1 MLKQCQDSYHS
12 TFGTYEDMLDY
23 HEEQVKASQWQR
35 CQVNTLQVEPLDK
48 ASPLYGSLSDFAAG
62 VTQEAVDD
70 TAENL
75 GLAIRVNGELYPVRE
90 TAYKSLLD
98 RAKIGG
104 TALPKLG
111 RDVLANVL
119 NACLQLYS
127 AEALLLIRDEKIS
140 AVHSGDSVDYSILP
154 INELLTTLK
163 AKLDDRFPGSVF
175 EAGYCDHSLVSASW
189 KMPNQREELLGTY
202 IKTLCATGK
211 GALASRLTPGIRFM
225 TSDTGVA
232 SAKVSALLVGGQHP
246 IHIGKCV
253 AVDHRHQSK
262 ISDFTNVLDQLFAQ
276 FGDEQYFIRGTPL
289 SLIHI

>member
-98 RAKIGG
+98 RAKSMYG
-104 TALPKLG
+104 
-111 RDVLANVL
+111 
-119 NACLQLYS
+119 QLKHS
-127 AEALLLIRDEKIS
+127 HLLLKQ
-140 AVHSGDSVDYSILP
+140 
-154 INELLTTLK
+154 TQ
-163 AKLDDRFPGSVF
+163 
-175 EAGYCDHSLVSASW
+175 
-189 KMPNQREELLGTY
+189 M
-202 IKTLCATGK
+202 
-211 GALASRLTPGIRFM
+211 
-225 TSDTGVA
+225 
-232 SAKVSALLVGGQHP
+232 
-246 IHIGKCV
+246 
-253 AVDHRHQSK
+253 
-262 ISDFTNVLDQLFAQ
+262 
-276 FGDEQYFIRGTPL
+276 
-289 SLIHI
+289 

>member
-23 HEEQVKASQWQR
+23 HEDQAKNSLWHR

-48 ASPLYGSLSDFAAG
+48 ASPLYGSLSDFASG

-75 GLAIRVNGELYPVRE
+75 GLAIRVNGDLYPVRE

-119 NACLQLYS
+119 NACLQLFP
-127 AEALLLIRDEKIS
+127 AEALLLIRDEKVS
-140 AVHSGDSVDYSILP
+140 AVHSGDSVDYSIL
-154 INELLTTLK
+154 
-163 AKLDDRFPGSVF
+163 R
-175 EAGYCDHSLVSASW
+175 
-189 KMPNQREELLGTY
+189 
-202 IKTLCATGK
+202 
-211 GALASRLTPGIRFM
+211 
-225 TSDTGVA
+225 VA
-232 SAKVSALLVGGQHP
+232 CHTEG
-246 IHIGKCV
+246 
-253 AVDHRHQSK
+253 
-262 ISDFTNVLDQLFAQ
+262 
-276 FGDEQYFIRGTPL
+276 
-289 SLIHI
+289 